1 MSDARHLA
9 DVICGECGNVMRI
22 ALGMAH
28 AIVCGECKT
37 EIVLGE
43 YDSGDF
49 EINGQT
55 VAEIDA
61 QSRRSMDHDADHEDY
76 EAERAEAEFADA
88 VEERAAELAASAGVA
103 ELGRV
108 LDFIIDERAVQ

>member
-43 YDSGDF
+43 DTSDYGAVVDEVVEMFQKHLAEGTKPDVEVMEDF
-49 EINGQT
+49 
-55 VAEIDA
+55 VAF
-61 QSRRSMDHDADHEDY
+61 H
-76 EAERAEAEFADA
+76 
-88 VEERAAELAASAGVA
+88 G
-103 ELGRV
+103 G
-108 LDFIIDERAVQ
+108 